1 MFLTAVMIIVSVTI
15 VALLSVVFIRRK
27 ERLETD
33 QMLLLLCETGER
45 NLDYYF
51 DSVQESVARVAS
63 YAEYDID
70 GLEIEQLEGHVS
82 RIKDYFE
89 ETVGNTNGVLT
100 YYYRID
106 PEISETVKGFWY
118 TNLDGTGFRE
128 HDVTDI
134 TLYDTQDT
142 SKLVWFTVPK
152 NTGKPVWLPPYVT
165 DNLDVR
171 VVSHNFPISWKNRF
185 VGVVGIELDYSMIA
199 EQVSSIRL
207 YSNGYAFLT
216 DEKGNLFY
224 HPRIDVAELSE
235 GTMPEIPGGLVSEST
250 FIRYTFDGVEKWA
263 AWLPLSNGMRLIVSI
278 PVSETDGDWQNLI
291 REILIVSAVV
301 LLTMGIFTMVYAG
314 HIIKPL
320 VDLTHAAEQAAQGNY
335 DFDLE
340 YSKDDEIGRL
350 TTIFKRMARHTKD
363 HISDLNKR
371 VYVDALTSVKNKGAF
386 TNAVETLQKQ
396 LDEENADSFGIG
408 MFDCDDLKAVND
420 QFGHDKGDIYLKT
433 ACRLICNVFH
443 HSPVFRIG
451 GDEFAVILR
460 NADYENREELI
471 RSFHESAEK
480 ISTSAK
486 NKWEQVSVA
495 MGIAEYDPQT
505 DRLVIDT
512 VRRAD
517 RLMYADKRARKQDP
531 LRSTVKSR

>member
-1 MFLTAVMIIVSVTI
+1 
-15 VALLSVVFIRRK
+15 
-27 ERLETD
+27 
-33 QMLLLLCETGER
+33 
-45 NLDYYF
+45 
-51 DSVQESVARVAS
+51 
-63 YAEYDID
+63 
-70 GLEIEQLEGHVS
+70 
-82 RIKDYFE
+82 
-89 ETVGNTNGVLT
+89 
-100 YYYRID
+100 
-106 PEISETVKGFWY
+106 
-118 TNLDGTGFRE
+118 
-128 HDVTDI
+128 
-134 TLYDTQDT
+134 
-142 SKLVWFTVPK
+142 
-152 NTGKPVWLPPYVT
+152 
-165 DNLDVR
+165 
-171 VVSHNFPISWKNRF
+171 
-185 VGVVGIELDYSMIA
+185 
-199 EQVSSIRL
+199 
-207 YSNGYAFLT
+207 
-216 DEKGNLFY
+216 
-224 HPRIDVAELSE
+224 
-235 GTMPEIPGGLVSEST
+235 
-250 FIRYTFDGVEKWA
+250 
-263 AWLPLSNGMRLIVSI
+263 GMRLIVSI
-278 PVSETDGDWQNLI
+278 PVSDTDGDWQNLI

-386 TNAVETLQKQ
+386 SDALDDLQTG
-396 LDEENADSFGIG
+396 LNNHNDTPFAIG

-460 NADYENREELI
+460 NDDYENREELI

-480 ISTSAK
+480 ISASAG
-486 NKWEQVSVA
+486 NKWEQVCIA
-495 MGIAEYDPQT
+495 MGIAEYDPQA

-531 LRSTVKSR
+531 LRGTVRSR